1 MGFALFL
8 FFLALTYIRPIEAFA
23 PELVVYRPM
32 LVLLLATFAAALI
45 RTMSTRES
53 AATGQHVRLLL
64 GFALVLAISIA
75 ATGWAGGAIY
85 ALVDFAPSML
95 MFFSTVM
102 LVTSPQRLKATCA
115 VIIASMAVLSIAG
128 ALAYHTGYMADKL
141 VIWQL
146 AGADEGEGAT
156 ETEPDVIP
164 ANDISGE
171 RLWRVRS
178 LGFLSDPND
187 FGQALVVALA
197 MLPLFRRPRAA
208 MRNLFVIGV
217 PASLLLYAIYLTH
230 SRGALLGLGSLMFFT
245 VQRMLGT
252 MRTGIMMAVMALGAM
267 ALNFTGGR
275 AYTANEES
283 AGGRID
289 AWSEGLQMLM
299 HRPIFG
305 VGYHQFI
312 QHHNYTAH
320 NSFVLC
326 FAETG
331 LVGYF
336 LWLGLILLVF
346 KQLTRAIALTP
357 AGSNGQHYAA
367 ALRTAMLGFFTCA
380 VFLSRAYEP
389 GLFILLGIAVS
400 AAYCA
405 RSDIPADRLAQFD
418 EPIRWRAT
426 TAIAVVCSIIA
437 IYFIVTVKNAT
448 VGRSV

>member
-8 FFLALTYIRPIEAFA
+8 FFLALTYLRPIEAFA

-64 GFALVLAISIA
+64 GFSLVLAISIA

-146 AGADEGEGAT
+146 AGDDEGAT

-164 ANDISGE
+164 ANDTSGE

-245 VQRMLGT
+245 IQRMLGT

-275 AYTANEES
+275 GYSANEES
-283 AGGRID
+283 AGGRVD

-299 HRPIFG
+299 YRPIFG
-305 VGYHQFI
+305 VGYHRFTE
-312 QHHNYTAH
+312 HHNYTAH

-346 KQLTRAIALTP
+346 KQLTRAIALSEP
-357 AGSNGQHYAA
+357 GSEGQRWAA

-380 VFLSRAYEP
+380 FFLSRAYEP

-405 RSDIPADRLAQFD
+405 RVSVPADRLAQLD
-418 EPIRWRAT
+418 APITWRKPAF
-426 TAIAVVCSIIA
+426 IAMVLSIVV
-437 IYFIVTVKNAT
+437 IYFIVTIKNAT
-448 VGRSV
+448 VGRSI

>member
-1 MGFALFL
+1 MGFALYL
-8 FFLALTYIRPIEAFA
+8 FFLALTYVRPIEAFA

-32 LVLLLATFAAALI
+32 LILLLLTFAAAAS
-45 RTMSTRES
+45 RAMSTRE
-53 AATGQHVRLLL
+53 AAITGQHVRVLL
-64 GFALVLAISIA
+64 GFAAVLAISVA
-75 ATGWAGGAIY
+75 ATGWVGGAIY

-95 MFFSTVM
+95 MFFSTAM
-102 LVTSPQRLKATCA
+102 LVTTPQRLKAASATI
-115 VIIASMAVLSIAG
+115 VASMVVLSIAG
-128 ALAYHTGYMADKL
+128 ALAYHTGYMADRL
-141 VIWQL
+141 VIWQM
-146 AGADEGEGAT
+146 AGDDETAT

-164 ANDISGE
+164 AHDDSGE

-197 MLPLFRRPRAA
+197 MLPLFKRPRAA
-208 MRNLFVIGV
+208 MRNLFYIGL
-217 PASLLLYAIYLTH
+217 PGAMMLYAIYLTH

-252 MRTGIMMAVMALGAM
+252 VRTGIMMAVMAVGAM

-275 AYTANEES
+275 GYSANEES

-305 VGYHQFI
+305 VGYHQFT

-331 LVGYF
+331 LIGYF
-336 LWLGLILLVF
+336 LWLGLILLIF
-346 KQLTRAIALTP
+346 KQLTRAIALAP
-357 AGSNGQHYAA
+357 AGSDGQRWAA

-389 GLFILLGIAVS
+389 GLFILLGIAAA

-405 RSDIPADRLAQFD
+405 RSDVPAERLTEFD
-418 EPIRWRAT
+418 APVRWRGTA
-426 TAIAVVCSIIA
+426 AIAVVCSIVA
-437 IYFIVTVKNAT
+437 IYFVVTIKNAT
-448 VGRSV
+448 IGRSV